1 MSKCAAISA
10 MSHVGRS
17 SVNSKRISIARSA
30 VELAELVLVLAAFAA
45 FRRPVV
51 GRRVDKRGRPVGFG
65 MDRIVKTLRLTDGS
79 HQHLTNSERM
89 LPRDLVPSNGLTC
102 PLSETTKIVKT
113 SCRAGWST
121 RGASGERATRC
132 MRGSGA
138 RRGRGTCPAN
148 NQSRFKSGWSAGER
162 HNGLQDGA
170 GRAAGQGG
178 EGHHESPRQEER
190 HESSVGDGHGAS
202 AGRPALRR
210 QRRGCGSHRRRK
222 FFLRRYG
229 PQGVLIPSER
239 QEAEGG
245 RSYPQ
250 HAPGIAWA

>member
-51 GRRVDKRGRPVGFG
+51 GRRVGKRGRPVGFG

-89 LPRDLVPSNGLTC
+89 LPDLVPSNGLTC

-113 SCRAGWST
+113 
-121 RGASGERATRC
+121 
-132 MRGSGA
+132 
-138 RRGRGTCPAN
+138 
-148 NQSRFKSGWSAGER
+148 
-162 HNGLQDGA
+162 
-170 GRAAGQGG
+170 
-178 EGHHESPRQEER
+178 
-190 HESSVGDGHGAS
+190 
-202 AGRPALRR
+202 
-210 QRRGCGSHRRRK
+210 
-222 FFLRRYG
+222 
-229 PQGVLIPSER
+229 
-239 QEAEGG
+239 
-245 RSYPQ
+245 
-250 HAPGIAWA
+250 